1 MQCWLPGTEGK
12 GDGEEWRAIVN
23 GYKGPVGEDEK
34 FLELEE
40 VMVIP

>member
-1 MQCWLPGTEGK
+1 MGK
-12 GDGEEWRAIVN
+12 DGELLLN